1 MRRRRGRVRDPLPR
15 HRDPPSRQVSV
26 ERLPRHARGEEPV
39 QHRHRRSHARGAGD
53 CVALDRVTVGRRN
66 EVQRRVTISH
76 LRSLTQHTDKIGQL
90 DLKSRKDHQN
100 EADAAELPEA
110 GTPPG
115 AADDTTR
122 SSGRARPIRLFLSVG
137 ARTLRWW
144 PRTSPPGYR

>member
-39 QHRHRRSHARGAGD
+39 QHRHHRNRDR
-53 CVALDRVTVGRRN
+53 VATDRVTAGRRS

-100 EADAAELPEA
+100 EADAAELREA
-110 GTPPG
+110 GTPPD
-115 AADDTTR
+115 AADDKTR
-122 SSGRARPIRLFLSVG
+122 SSGRARPIRLLLSVG

-144 PRTSPPGYR
+144 PRTSPPGCR

>member
-15 HRDPPSRQVSV
+15 HRDPPSRQISV
-26 ERLPRHARGEEPV
+26 ERLPRHTRGKEPV
-39 QHRHRRSHARGAGD
+39 QHRHHRNPARGAGD
-53 CVALDRVTVGRRN
+53 CVATYRVTAGRRS

-100 EADAAELPEA
+100 EADAAELREA
-110 GTPPG
+110 GTPPD
-115 AADDTTR
+115 AANDKTR

-144 PRTSPPGYR
+144 PRTSPPGCR